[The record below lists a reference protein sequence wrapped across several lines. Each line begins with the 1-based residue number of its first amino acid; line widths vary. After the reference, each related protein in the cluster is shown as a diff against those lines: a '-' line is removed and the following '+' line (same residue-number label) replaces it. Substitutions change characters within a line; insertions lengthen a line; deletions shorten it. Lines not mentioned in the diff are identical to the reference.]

1 MYGYEVDCPSMMLG
15 EIEDQFIDFLF
26 NVKNILSLK
35 DEKKRKRAIDRELI
49 EIERSELDKIIL
61 KTVKLRKSRGRSYG
75 IGFFVI

>member
-35 DEKKRKRAIDRELI
+35 DEKKRKRAIDREPI
-49 EIERSELDKIIL
+49 EI
-61 KTVKLRKSRGRSYG
+61 
-75 IGFFVI
+75 